1 MSKLAL
7 HIGIDYE
14 GSDSE
19 LFGCEN
25 DAHNMKKLTKDIL
38 GYKDENIMMM
48 TDNTPNKPTH
58 ENIMKHL
65 HLMADRTHTEKI
77 KELFI
82 TYSGHGAPLHDTNGD
97 ESDKKDECLIPIDY
111 KKSGYIKDDD
121 IHTVLSKI
129 NENVKVIVLI
139 DACHSGT
146 MLDLRYVAGDK
157 FFTENA
163 KCSVKCD
170 CVMISGCL
178 DSQLSMD
185 TYNFNN
191 SGKYSG
197 AMSSAFL
204 LVLERFKYNIGFW
217 PLLKNMLK
225 VLSSKGFK
233 QKPQITCSRQLSIS
247 SLFMA
252 VGSAPFVS
260 NE

>member
-38 GYKDENIMMM
+38 GYKEENITMM
-48 TDNTPNKPTH
+48 TDNTLVLPTR

-65 HLMADRTHTEKI
+65 HMMADRTNTENV

-82 TYSGHGAPLHDTNGD
+82 TYSGHGSYLHDTSGD
-97 ESDKKDECLIPIDY
+97 ESDKRDECIIPLDH

-121 IHTVLSKI
+121 LNTVLSKI
-129 NENVKVIVLI
+129 NERVKVILLI

-157 FFTENA
+157 FVTENE
-163 KCSVKCD
+163 KCGVRCN

-178 DSQLSMD
+178 DTQVSMD
-185 TYNFNN
+185 VYNFNN

-197 AMSSAFL
+197 AMTSALL

-217 PLLKNMLK
+217 QLLKNMLK
-225 VLSSKGFK
+225 VLTSKGFK
-233 QKPQITCSRQLSIS
+233 QKPQITCSRQLSAS
-247 SLFMA
+247 SIFMS
-252 VGSAPFVS
+252 VGAAPFLS